1 MLFGA
6 HCVALGVT
14 KIKLGRKLGK
24 QFFHYSA
31 LFERAPELSVRVNRL
46 QIVLN
51 NYVLNTKNQT
61 ITKLQAQQKKS

>member
-1 MLFGA
+1 M
-6 HCVALGVT
+6 
-14 KIKLGRKLGK
+14 K
-24 QFFHYSA
+24 FFHYSA